1 MVSAMSVLLLIC
13 FFISVAA
20 DLDSSTNDTIVFSS
34 ARSTIGTGII
44 RAQRFYTKYMAG
56 SRFDLTAASAT
67 FVKIPGL
74 IVSVNHDTP
83 ILYKIW
89 FSAGCYMTS
98 STASSSFVHFV
109 VDDWILIG
117 NKLLPNTGTRL
128 AYGFTLG
135 DSLTVIDAHGASYLR
150 SSDSPGTYYTCSKYE
165 LVYLPP
171 GLHVIEAA
179 VRTEHP
185 SLLVHSGTLTV
196 ELTQYE
202 TSTNIGLDYP
212 SKP

>member
-1 MVSAMSVLLLIC
+1 MSILLWVWLLT
-13 FFISVAA
+13 SVAA
-20 DLDSSTNDTIVFSS
+20 QSESSTNGTVVFPN
-34 ARSTIGTGII
+34 ARSFTGASVV

-89 FSAGCYMTS
+89 FSAGCYMTHYA
-98 STASSSFVHFV
+98 ASSSFVHFMI
-109 VDDWILIG
+109 DDWILIG
-117 NKLLPNTGTRL
+117 NKLLPNTATRL
-128 AYGFTLG
+128 AYAFTLG
-135 DSLTVIDAHGASYLR
+135 DSLSVVDAHGASYLR
-150 SSDSPGTYYTCSKYE
+150 SSDSTGTYYTCSKYE

-179 VRTEHP
+179 VRTEQP
-185 SLLVHSGTLTV
+185 SLLVHAGTLTV

-202 TSTNIGLDYP
+202 TNTNIDLEYP